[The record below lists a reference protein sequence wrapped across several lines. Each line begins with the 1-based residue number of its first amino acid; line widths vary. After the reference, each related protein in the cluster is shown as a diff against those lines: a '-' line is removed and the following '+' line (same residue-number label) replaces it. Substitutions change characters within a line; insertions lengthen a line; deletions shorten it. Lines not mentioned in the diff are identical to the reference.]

1 MYNIILIA
9 GLAGSG
15 KDTLALMLE
24 ERLQGVHKHSFADP
38 LKEIV
43 CKTLGISL
51 EKLEY
56 FKRKP
61 EVRIGFRS
69 SAESM
74 CTSRNTR
81 QLLQAFGTEAM
92 KSVFGDDVWADLMVD
107 KALSL
112 GSENGIVI
120 PDFRVPVEFNRLME
134 KLPIEHYRLITIK
147 VVRDSVEAGDTHIT
161 ENGLTDFEFDLVI
174 KNNGTLEDLSVQVDD
189 IIETLDLPLKK

>member
-24 ERLQGVHKHSFADP
+24 ERLQGMKKTSFADP
-38 LKEIV
+38 LKEIL

-74 CTSRNTR
+74 CTSRNVR
-81 QLLQAFGTEAM
+81 QMLQAFGTEAM
-92 KSVFGDDVWADLMVD
+92 KPVFGDDVWADLMID

-120 PDFRVPVEFNRLME
+120 PDFRVPVEFDRLMA
-134 KLPIEHYRLITIK
+134 KLPVEHYRLITIK
-147 VVRDSVEAGDTHIT
+147 VVRDSIEAGDTHIT
-161 ENGLTDFEFDLVI
+161 ENGLTNFAFDLVI
-174 KNNGTLEDLSVQVDD
+174 ENNGTLEDLSVQVDD
-189 IIETLDLPLKK
+189 LIETLDLPLKK